1 STTNTGTT
9 GPSTAGYG
17 AASGTSFAA
26 PQVAGVA
33 SLMWA
38 VNPSLTLAQIEAG
51 LKASARPHVTAYAL
65 GTCTTSNKSRCSL
78 D

>member
-1 STTNTGTT
+1 
-9 GPSTAGYG
+9 
-17 AASGTSFAA
+17 
-26 PQVAGVA
+26 
-33 SLMWA
+33 MWA

-78 D
+78 DSSTGGAGLLDAAEAVRYAQAPGSYV